1 MFENKASQLVVV
13 LIGDMFYSGYI
24 SQAAKLGT
32 EGMPLCRLFS
42 LEELMEA
49 TKNFDKSNL
58 LGEGSYGK
66 VISKTRNVLQSIFT

>member
-1 MFENKASQLVVV
+1 MFVNNASQLVVV
-13 LIGDMFYSGYI
+13 LIGDIFYAGYI
-24 SQAAKLGT
+24 SRIAKFGT

-49 TKNFDKSNL
+49 TKNFDKSSL

-66 VISKTRNVLQSIFT
+66 VISKT